1 MKDTIRIDLPY
12 TDVARVTL
20 NRPDTGNAYDDELV
34 ATLITALDEL
44 AEDRDLK
51 ALWLTGAGEHF
62 CKGPDAA
69 WQAQRNRS
77 GRAEHQQDAEQLAR
91 LFHTIYQFPTPTV
104 ATVRGQTF
112 AAAVGVLCCCDIV
125 YASERSSFAITE
137 TLYGQVPALQSPYL
151 IKTIGERNAR
161 YYALSSEVMDAYTA
175 ARLGLV
181 NKVVPANELEAIADI
196 LFHRMLKR
204 SSMAL
209 KQTKAM
215 IGLASNEVFDES
227 LVETLIDCSTDIR
240 ISLTQET
247 QKEPV

>member
-1 MKDTIRIDLPY
+1 MKDTIRIDYPY
-12 TDVARVTL
+12 EHVARVTL
-20 NRPDTGNAYDDELV
+20 NKPDSGNAYDDELV

-44 AEDRDLK
+44 AEDPDLK

-62 CKGPDAA
+62 CKGPDPR
-69 WQAQRNRS
+69 WQIRRNSS

-91 LFHTIYQFPTPTV
+91 LFHTLYEFPTPTV

-112 AAAVGVLCCCDIV
+112 AAAVGLLCCCDIV
-125 YASERSSFAITE
+125 YACERSTFAITE

-151 IKTIGERNAR
+151 IKTLGERNAR

-181 NKVVPANELEAIADI
+181 NKIVPTKELDDLTDV
-196 LFHRMLKR
+196 LFQRMLKR

-227 LVETLIDCSTDIR
+227 LLETLIDCSTDIR
-240 ISLTQET
+240 ISLTQERG
-247 QKEPV
+247 KVPV